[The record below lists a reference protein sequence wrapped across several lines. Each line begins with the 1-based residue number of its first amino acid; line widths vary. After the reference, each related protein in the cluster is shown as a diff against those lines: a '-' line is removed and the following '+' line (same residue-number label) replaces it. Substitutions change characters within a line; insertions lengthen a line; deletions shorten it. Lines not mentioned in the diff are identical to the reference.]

1 MFKQFE
7 MRLLGYFKYRSIVLL
22 LFLQKQNLAT
32 AMYLFGLGTLL
43 ITTNLFY
50 HHLSGTEETINYK
63 KFRVWFR
70 NDLLYIKSFEADKTI
85 NGFLHVHENRQD

>member
-85 NGFLHVHENRQD
+85 NGFLHVHKNRQD

>member
-1 MFKQFE
+1 MSEEIEFFSNHIIK
-7 MRLLGYFKYRSIVLL
+7 K
-22 LFLQKQNLAT
+22 
-32 AMYLFGLGTLL
+32 GLNGSKCDYWDILN

-85 NGFLHVHENRQD
+85 NGFLHVHKNRQD